1 MIIEDCC
8 ITTTTK
14 KKRKNSS
21 NYLKINISSSHN
33 NLIGVGL
40 LSKRRSIIKK
50 LKVVAIG
57 LRAASLV

>member
-1 MIIEDCC
+1 MKTVVLLLRRRRREKIVQII
-8 ITTTTK
+8 
-14 KKRKNSS
+14 
-21 NYLKINISSSHN
+21 LKINISSSHN